1 MRRFFTEPE
10 NIKNDIA
17 ELIEDAG
24 HIKKVLR
31 MEIGDRIIVF
41 DGSGFQYE
49 CELVEIEN
57 KVCRAKII
65 GKEESTSEPETKV
78 YLFQGLPKSGKME
91 TIIQKAVELG
101 VYEVV
106 PVIMD
111 RCVLKLDE
119 KAKTDKTKRWQ
130 KVAVEAVKQ
139 CGRGLVP
146 KVHTP
151 VKFSEAVKMLKE
163 LDLAFMPYEEMGHS
177 GQRGLKELLKDF
189 NGKSVGFIVGPEG
202 GFSDAEVTLAKENK
216 ISTIGLGSR
225 ILRTETAGSTVI
237 SIIMYEFD
245 EI

>member
-1 MRRFFTEPE
+1 
-10 NIKNDIA
+10 
-17 ELIEDAG
+17 
-24 HIKKVLR
+24 
-31 MEIGDRIIVF
+31 
-41 DGSGFQYE
+41 
-49 CELVEIEN
+49 
-57 KVCRAKII
+57 
-65 GKEESTSEPETKV
+65 
-78 YLFQGLPKSGKME
+78 ME

-189 NGKSVGFIVGPEG
+189 NGKDVGFIVGPEG

-237 SIIMYEFD
+237 SIIMYELD